1 MRYVL
6 AIATAAA
13 VLFTGLST
21 PVLAGSEKPMG
32 KAADKGEK
40 SAEAK
45 LTMDQL
51 PAPAKATLEREAKD
65 GTVGDIVKQTRN
77 GQTVFE
83 AKIQRDNAKDRY
95 VAVTADGK
103 LVKRDATRKE
113 SKQKEEKTP
122 SASVK

>member
-13 VLFTGLST
+13 VLFTGISA
-21 PVLAGSEKPMG
+21 PVF
-32 KAADKGEK
+32 AADKADKAAEK

-45 LTMDQL
+45 MTMDQL

-77 GQTVFE
+77 GQTVYE
-83 AKIQRDNAKDRY
+83 AKIQKNNAKDRY
-95 VAVTADGK
+95 VHVTADGK
-103 LVKRDATRKE
+103 VLKRDATRKE

-122 SASVK
+122 SASVR